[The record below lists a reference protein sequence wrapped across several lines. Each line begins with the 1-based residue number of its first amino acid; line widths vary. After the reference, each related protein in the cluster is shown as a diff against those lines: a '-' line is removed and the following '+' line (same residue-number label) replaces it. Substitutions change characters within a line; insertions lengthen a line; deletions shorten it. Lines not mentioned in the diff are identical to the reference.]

1 MLSLLFALG
10 LLFGIA
16 GAMIAVAS
24 VVLAVVTAFAWLN
37 TLIVILGARIKERES
52 HREASTQL
60 TMPHRPRPQRS

>member
-52 HREASTQL
+52 HNEVSKQL

>member
-1 MLSLLFALG
+1 MSSLLFALG

-60 TMPHRPRPQRS
+60 TMPRRPRPQRS